1 MKDVNK
7 LRQSGFSLN
16 SFNPIV
22 NNIPNTKR
30 MKVKKSYTIDPDVA
44 EGVKRLAEKEG
55 RKESQMVNRIL
66 KKRLTITEA
75 ENNKNQNNYEN
86 RN

>member
-1 MKDVNK
+1 ME
-7 LRQSGFSLN
+7 
-16 SFNPIV
+16 
-22 NNIPNTKR
+22 

-44 EGVKRLAEKEG
+44 EGVKRLAEREG

-75 ENNKNQNNYEN
+75 ENNKNQK
-86 RN
+86 